1 MGGMGCT
8 AFEDELKKASPFYD
22 QTKDSVPKEQ
32 TLAVHF
38 ATLSS
43 NFYPVPE
50 YINSTLKTIYDI
62 KGLGKSIFIRYKSE
76 NRKKRIDIYVERRN
90 H

>member
-1 MGGMGCT
+1 MGDMGCT

-22 QTKDSVPKEQ
+22 LTKDSVPKEQ

-43 NFYPVPE
+43 NFYPVP
-50 YINSTLKTIYDI
+50 
-62 KGLGKSIFIRYKSE
+62 
-76 NRKKRIDIYVERRN
+76 
-90 H
+90 

>member
-8 AFEDELKKASPFYD
+8 AFEDELKKQVLFYD
-22 QTKDSVPKEQ
+22 LAKDSVPKEQ

-50 YINSTLKTIYDI
+50 
-62 KGLGKSIFIRYKSE
+62 
-76 NRKKRIDIYVERRN
+76 
-90 H
+90 

>member
-22 QTKDSVPKEQ
+22 LTKDSVPKEQ

-43 NFYPVPE
+43 NFLSCPR
-50 YINSTLKTIYDI
+50 IN
-62 KGLGKSIFIRYKSE
+62 KSHFKDNLRHQGVGEIHLHSL
-76 NRKKRIDIYVERRN
+76 
-90 H
+90 

>member
-1 MGGMGCT
+1 MGGMGCA
-8 AFEDELKKASPFYD
+8 AFKDELKKASPFYD
-22 QTKDSVPKEQ
+22 LTKDSVPKEQ

-50 YINSTLKTIYDI
+50 
-62 KGLGKSIFIRYKSE
+62 
-76 NRKKRIDIYVERRN
+76 
-90 H
+90 